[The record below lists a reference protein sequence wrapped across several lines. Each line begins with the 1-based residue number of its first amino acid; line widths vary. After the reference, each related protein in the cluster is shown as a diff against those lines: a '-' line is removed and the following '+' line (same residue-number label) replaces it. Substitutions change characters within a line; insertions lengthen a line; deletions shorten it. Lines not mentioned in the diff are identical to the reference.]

1 MANTEVRCAIYTR
14 KSTEEGLSQ
23 EFNSLDAQREAAE
36 SYIQSQ
42 RGLGWK
48 LIPARYDDGGFSG
61 GNLDRPALQQLL
73 ADVDGGL
80 VDCVLVYKVDRLSR
94 SLLDFARIMERFDQ
108 RNVSFVSITQ
118 QFNTTSSLGRLTL
131 NILLSFAQFEREIIG
146 ERTRDKLA
154 AARRKGKWIGG
165 TPPLGY
171 DVALEGRRLLINDA
185 EAAQVR
191 DIFALYSKH
200 EGLIPVV
207 EELNRRG
214 WRTKHWTSRTGRCHP
229 GQPFSKQAV
238 LSILKNV
245 TYIGQVSYKGTIH
258 PGEQPPV
265 VDERLWQ
272 EVNRRLESQRWPEPQ
287 RAGRPAL
294 LKGLLRCEPCKAV
307 MIPSET
313 RKQGRCYRYYVCAN
327 AQRRGWRACPSQS
340 IAAKAIE
347 ESVLQQVRNNCKL
360 GKRHQQE
367 HVGELLN
374 RLVERVGYDGTTGR
388 VTLNFRPAAGRD
400 EPVLTYIL
408 GRVAKPEQVAEGARL
423 PRVTRLLALA
433 LKCEGLVR
441 SGTIPDYAELARR
454 GWVTPARVTQI
465 MNLLHLAAPI
475 QEEILNWPAGE
486 SERDPVSERA
496 LRRLTRIPM
505 WSKQLE
511 LWRRLAPANHA
522 ASAGAGRPVDPS
534 RA

>member
-1 MANTEVRCAIYTR
+1 MANAEVRCAIYTR

-42 RGLGWK
+42 CGLGWK
-48 LIPARYDDGGFSG
+48 LIATRYDDGGFSG

-73 ADVDGGL
+73 ADVDAGL
-80 VDCVLVYKVDRLSR
+80 VNCILVYKVDRLSR
-94 SLLDFARIMERFDQ
+94 SLLDFARIMERLDQ

-118 QFNTTSSLGRLTL
+118 QFNTTTSLGRLTL

-171 DVALEGRRLLINDA
+171 DLALEGRRLLINDA

-191 DIFALYSKH
+191 DIFLLYSMH
-200 EGLIPVV
+200 QGLIPVV

-229 GQPFSKQAV
+229 GQPFSKQGLLA
-238 LSILKNV
+238 ILKNV
-245 TYIGQVSYKGTIH
+245 TYIGQVSYKGTIY

-272 EVNRRLESQRWPEPQ
+272 QVNRRLESQRWPEPQ
-287 RAGRPAL
+287 RAGKPAL
-294 LKGLLRCEPCKAV
+294 LKGLLRCERCKAV
-307 MIPSET
+307 MILSET
-313 RKQGRCYRYYVCAN
+313 RKQDRRYRYYVCGN

-340 IAAKAIE
+340 IPAKVIE
-347 ESVLQQVRNNCKL
+347 ESVLEQVRKNCKL

-367 HVGELLN
+367 HVGERLN
-374 RLVERVGYDGTTGR
+374 RLLKRVSYDGTTGR
-388 VTLNFRPAAGRD
+388 VTLNFRPASGRD
-400 EPVLTYIL
+400 EPMLRYIL
-408 GRVAKPEQVAEGARL
+408 GRVEKPEQVAEGARL

-465 MNLLHLAAPI
+465 MNLLHLATPI
-475 QEEILNWPAGE
+475 QEEILNWSE
-486 SERDPVSERA
+486 VENERDPVSERA

-522 ASAGAGRPVDPS
+522 SNAATGKPVDPG